1 MKKENGIMAYV
12 LNVVNFGD
20 IDILLVKKGVC
31 TIVRMVIILK
41 LNMGQIWI
49 GDMTLI
55 DSDREEEI
63 EASSPKI
70 DIINK
75 IINEFLK

>member
-1 MKKENGIMAYV
+1 
-12 LNVVNFGD
+12 
-20 IDILLVKKGVC
+20 
-31 TIVRMVIILK
+31 
-41 LNMGQIWI
+41 
-49 GDMTLI
+49 MTLI